1 MSASMVSE
9 SNRRTALANSLPTA
23 AAVDLRFWVLEAA
36 ERLAIAAEGE
46 FYATVDCAGLVVLA
60 CSERQARSIA
70 QNTTDGDWWL
80 DPKLTRCREVDVAGS
95 PRVVLAN
102 WPSLD

>member
-1 MSASMVSE
+1 MTATMASA
-9 SNRRTALANSLPTA
+9 SNRRAVLAGSLA
-23 AAVDLRFWVLEAA
+23 AAAADLRFWVLEAA
-36 ERLAIAAEGE
+36 ERLPIAAAGE
-46 FYATVDCAGLVVLA
+46 FYATVDCAALVVLA
-60 CSERQARSIA
+60 CSEQQARAIA

-80 DPKLTRCREVDVAGS
+80 DPKLTRCSEVDIAGN